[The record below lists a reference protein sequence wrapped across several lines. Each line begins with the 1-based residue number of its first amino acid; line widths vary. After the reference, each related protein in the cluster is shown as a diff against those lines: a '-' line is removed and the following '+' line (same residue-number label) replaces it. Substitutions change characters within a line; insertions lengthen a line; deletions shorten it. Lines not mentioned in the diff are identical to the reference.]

1 MATSF
6 MESINEFF
14 SSLFKTKDS
23 SLTVTGIDIGSSS
36 IKLVELS
43 SKNGRVIL
51 NTYGSIALGP
61 YANSAIGSTPS
72 VNPEII
78 SQAINELFNETKA
91 SKENIAVALPTGASL
106 LRDIY
111 IPASITMPD
120 EVKTVVMTEARHVI
134 PVPIQDVEIDWL
146 SIPNDILPKEST
158 DPLKR
163 YFLLIAVSHESQRRY
178 ESYMKA
184 SNINP
189 SMYELEV
196 FSSMRSVYTH
206 ERAPIVLIDLG
217 ALHIKISIIH
227 EGVVRR
233 AVSLDRGFN
242 ELENSLVVGGST
254 FEEARKIKHSASING
269 LSLDEKSFRDVYI
282 SLIKD
287 VQSVINEYER
297 YSHVSVSRAVVLGGG
312 AEMNGIIEF
321 TESILGI
328 PTQKS
333 KPFAR
338 AVVPDIVKD
347 VIGSIE
353 PEFTIATG
361 IALRILAK

>member
-1 MATSF
+1 MATSL
-6 MESINEFF
+6 MDSLNEFF
-14 SSLFKTKDS
+14 SSLFKTKES

-43 SKNGRVIL
+43 TKNGRVIL

-61 YANSAIGSTPS
+61 YANSPIGSTPS
-72 VNPEII
+72 ITPEIV
-78 SQAINELFNETKA
+78 SQALNELFTDTNA
-91 SKENIAVALPTGASL
+91 SKENVVLSLPAGASL
-106 LRDIY
+106 FRDVY
-111 IPASITMPD
+111 IPASIVDPN
-120 EVKTVVMTEARHVI
+120 EIKTVVMTEARHVI
-134 PVPIQDVEIDWL
+134 PVPIQDVDIDWL
-146 SIPNDILPKEST
+146 SIPDEILPKEST
-158 DPLKR
+158 DPTKR

-178 ESYMKA
+178 ESYMNA
-184 SNINP
+184 ANIHP
-189 SMYELEV
+189 SLYELEV

-217 ALHIKISIIH
+217 ALHIKVSIIH

-242 ELENSLVVGGST
+242 ELENSLVVNGSS
-254 FEEARKIKHSASING
+254 FEEARKTKHSSSING
-269 LSLDEKSFRDVYI
+269 LSSEEKSFRDVYI

-287 VQSVINEYER
+287 VQYVINEYER
-297 YSHVSVSRAVVLGGG
+297 YSHASISRAVILGGG

-328 PTQKS
+328 PTEKS

-338 AVVPDIVKD
+338 AIVPDIVKD

-353 PEFTIATG
+353 PEFTVATG
-361 IALRILAK
+361 IALRMLSK